1 MSETEKL
8 SKMRRQ
14 KNLFEIKEQGKNLGG
29 GTLNLCLI
37 NYVTEI

>member
-29 GTLNLCLI
+29 GDTKFMSDKLC
-37 NYVTEI
+37 N